1 MQTQYSLLQKAV
13 KTHSTLSRAAA
24 TGRGIDRHLLGLR
37 CMLRPE
43 DGEAPSLFKD
53 ELFSRS
59 QSWKLSTSA
68 LGAGFQFR
76 GTGFGAV
83 ERDGYGINCE

>member
-1 MQTQYSLLQKAV
+1 
-13 KTHSTLSRAAA
+13 
-24 TGRGIDRHLLGLR
+24 
-37 CMLRPE
+37 MLRPE

-59 QSWKLSTSA
+59 QTWKLSTSA
-68 LGAGFQFR
+68 LGAGTQFR